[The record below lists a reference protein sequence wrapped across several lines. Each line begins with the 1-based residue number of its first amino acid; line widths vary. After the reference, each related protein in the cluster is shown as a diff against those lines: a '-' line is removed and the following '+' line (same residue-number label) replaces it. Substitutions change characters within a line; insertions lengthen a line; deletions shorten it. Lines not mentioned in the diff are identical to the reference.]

1 MGAVCPIR
9 CTGSRVLEKQQ
20 SNLRPPMERNTQDQ
34 DRNEQN
40 GNGQKKRCNGE
51 RVLQRMDKSGER
63 WGVRTETL
71 QKKKKARQ

>member
-1 MGAVCPIR
+1 
-9 CTGSRVLEKQQ
+9 
-20 SNLRPPMERNTQDQ
+20 MERNTQDQ